1 MGLKQSNAL
10 QRLKFSYCKPFF
22 FLGSRRT
29 YSVSVML
36 RGPGSHRRAPSL
48 SEFHYSLSRMP
59 RCIFTTD
66 WLNRLLLCSLPASP
80 MMSLFF
86 IFLPL
91 LPFFIVLCPPG
102 PPLVSIP
109 ICWLS
114 LYLSCLRLTFN
125 SAVSLPL
132 SLSPAKPKNSANVVT
147 VQAGSKSVVV
157 AQCEA
162 ADGKPAATIKWL
174 TQVGGNHS
182 TSTMNGPDGT
192 VTVRSDYRLV
202 PTPADDGRELTC
214 MVEQRTQERPWALS
228 VRLSVECKDDTH
240 ADSFIFW
247 SNYIL
252 GFCSNRLDMHQS
264 VLVLSGVAAPYY
276 PSWLLE
282 VCFLWF
288 SVVLFV
294 PTRTWITQ
302 LKERKK

>member
-22 FLGSRRT
+22 FFRISPYVLCLCDVAWPGVTPEGSLALR
-29 YSVSVML
+29 VSLQPQQDAAV
-36 RGPGSHRRAPSL
+36 HI
-48 SEFHYSLSRMP
+48 H
-59 RCIFTTD
+59 
-66 WLNRLLLCSLPASP
+66 NRLIEPPPPLFSPCLTYDVSFFHLPPSASIFHCSVPPRSTSCFHPYLLTFSLP
-80 MMSLFF
+80 
-86 IFLPL
+86 
-91 LPFFIVLCPPG
+91 
-102 PPLVSIP
+102 
-109 ICWLS
+109 LS
-114 LYLSCLRLTFN
+114 LRLTFN

-276 PSWLLE
+276 PS
-282 VCFLWF
+282 
-288 SVVLFV
+288 
-294 PTRTWITQ
+294 
-302 LKERKK
+302 